1 MPVSSPLIM
10 IAADAMRAARRIL
23 IALLAIVACA
33 AAAQAPWPER
43 PVKQQFVVENM
54 PGGSGNIG
62 AAVAARAAPDG
73 YTFLVSPEPALTV
86 NLSLFRNLPYNAE
99 RDFVPVACGVTV
111 PLVLC
116 ARASLDVRT
125 L

>member
-1 MPVSSPLIM
+1 
-10 IAADAMRAARRIL
+10 
-23 IALLAIVACA
+23 
-33 AAAQAPWPER
+33 
-43 PVKQQFVVENM
+43 M

-125 L
+125 LAGLVEIGRRAPSRP